1 MTLEGKDSDHQ
12 TSPIYNPASS
22 TRQLLSSI
30 VRFKDEMGS
39 SRLACMQLLRVA
51 IMTQHNQGPSPNRC
65 TSYTFVDDGG
75 SVNIPRL
82 AGINN
87 AALSLTRGEAA
98 RAQGDE
104 IVFDVHLPSSRL
116 IETRAWLYATFD
128 ESWPLSC
135 GLILTITAHTWSS
148 VLSLLHHGT
157 MRTDPTVSCRTTGMA

>member
-1 MTLEGKDSDHQ
+1 
-12 TSPIYNPASS
+12 
-22 TRQLLSSI
+22 
-30 VRFKDEMGS
+30 
-39 SRLACMQLLRVA
+39 
-51 IMTQHNQGPSPNRC
+51 MTQHNQGPSPNRC